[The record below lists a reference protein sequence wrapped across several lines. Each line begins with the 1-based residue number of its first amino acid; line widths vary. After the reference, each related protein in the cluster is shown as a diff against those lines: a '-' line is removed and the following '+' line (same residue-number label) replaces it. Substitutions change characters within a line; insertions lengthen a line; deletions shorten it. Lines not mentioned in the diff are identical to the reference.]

1 MAIKDIKATKNLTG
15 VIETDY
21 GDYKKYSRTTT
32 LVIFL
37 HNFLVLDCEILYFY
51 RTYVVLR
58 VTKFSKLKAAL
69 CN

>member
-37 HNFLVLDCEILYFY
+37 HNFLVLNCEILYYFG
-51 RTYVVLR
+51 TQVLLHI
-58 VTKFSKLKAAL
+58 TKLKAAL
-69 CN
+69 